1 MKQLIHPSRIVLL
14 ILLAFT
20 SGWGQ
25 SVVKIAGVVRDRT
38 THKPLYGANIVV
50 EGTGLGTSSD
60 ECGRWVIENL
70 FVGEYT
76 ITASYIGYESQTK
89 SGVKVGLDRPV
100 EVDFDLQPKVINLPC
115 ITVIGSRI
123 PEEQPTSVVVIT
135 AKDIEQSNA
144 QNLGEI
150 LQQVPGVEIQEKDGK
165 KTVSIRGSRPNQVL
179 VLLDGIR
186 LNDALIGEVDLT
198 NIPLRMVERIEV
210 IKGGSSA
217 RFGAGAIGG
226 VINILTRKPSQSQI
240 TLQGGVGAYG
250 TTNWAPTFSGSLKRL
265 GYFVSFEQ
273 QKSERDYPYS
283 YERPDGTTI
292 KEDRINADFFSNCG
306 FGKFSYQGGSYEFEL
321 HSYRFRSERGLPG
334 LIFGLTP
341 YARAKTDRNILRGH
355 CGAHWRWVQ
364 ADIHLSYHR
373 STTEYR
379 HIYPPDTPLRYRT
392 VPRYHSK
399 SWLTDYQLRFT
410 TQVFPRGL
418 GTLRFGYEGN
428 WTHYTDEDLI
438 QPSNEPIGETR
449 DYTHGIWLYDELKFP
464 FPIGFKQGLLTSALR
479 YDQIRIKNKE
489 ASKYE
494 RQWSPRLGLLLW
506 RGKLNRIGLKANLG
520 RSFRPPTFADLF
532 YQEYRVKG
540 KPDLKPER
548 SFSSELGVSIEW
560 HIWGELQAEITH
572 FYNKVDDL
580 ISWRLGSFATFSPFN
595 TNAEISGEEYELSW
609 QSPDEIFGLRWSQT
623 HLRPINKSGERTT
636 HNRDLPYRPR
646 RSVRIGVDL
655 NYRAFQ
661 LQYRRRLI
669 GKRFVTEANTVEMPG
684 YRVDDFTVGVK
695 PRIKG
700 VDVQIRGSIYNL
712 RNVKYQIME
721 RAPLP
726 PREWRIGLTLKRA
739 LKWDYRAE

>member
-1 MKQLIHPSRIVLL
+1 MKQLILLSRIGLFTLL
-14 ILLAFT
+14 TFT
-20 SGWGQ
+20 SGWCQ
-25 SVVKIAGVVRDRT
+25 SVVKITGVVRDRT
-38 THKPLYGANIVV
+38 TYKPLYGANIVV

-89 SGVKVGLDRPV
+89 PGVKVSLDRPV
-100 EVDFDLQPKVINLPC
+100 EVDLNLQPKVIELPG
-115 ITVIGSRI
+115 ITVTASRI
-123 PEEQPTSVVVIT
+123 REEQTASVVIIT
-135 AKDIEQSNA
+135 AKDIEQTNA

-150 LQQVPGVEIQEKDGK
+150 LAQVPGIEIQDKGGEKR
-165 KTVSIRGSRPNQVL
+165 VSIRGSRPNQVL
-179 VLLDGIR
+179 ILLDGIK
-186 LNDALIGEVDLT
+186 LNDAMIGQVDSA
-198 NIPLRMVERIEV
+198 NIPLGMVERVEV

-226 VINILTRKPSQSQI
+226 VINITTRKPSQSQI
-240 TLQGGVGAYG
+240 TLQGGVGAFG

-273 QKSERDYPYS
+273 QKSEGDYPYF
-283 YERPDGTTI
+283 YERSDGTLI

-306 FGKFSYQGGSYEFEL
+306 FGKCNYQGGIYEFEL
-321 HSYRFRSERGLPG
+321 HGYRFRSKRGLPG
-334 LIFGLTP
+334 LIFSLTP
-341 YARAKTDRNILRGH
+341 YARAKTDRNILGGH
-355 CGAHWRWVQ
+355 CGAHWRRVQ
-364 ADIHLSYHR
+364 ADIHLSYYR
-373 STTEYR
+373 STTEYS
-379 HIYPPDTPLRYRT
+379 HIYPPDVPLRYRT

-410 TQVFPRGL
+410 TQVFPQGL

-438 QPSNEPIGETR
+438 LPSNEPIGETM
-449 DYTHGIWLYDELKFP
+449 DYTLGIWLYDELRFP
-464 FPIGFKQGLLTSALR
+464 FLIGFKQGLLTSALR
-479 YDQIRIKNKE
+479 YDQIRVKNQGT
-489 ASKYE
+489 SRYE
-494 RQWSPRLGLLLW
+494 RQWSLKLGLLLW
-506 RGKLNRIGLKANLG
+506 RGKLNRVGLKANLG

-560 HIWGELQAEITH
+560 HIWGEFQAEITH

-595 TNAEISGEEYELSW
+595 TDAEISGEEYGLSW

-623 HLRPINKSGERTT
+623 HLKPINKSGERTT

-646 RSVRIGVDL
+646 GTTKIGMDL
-655 NYRAFQ
+655 NYRIFQ
-661 LQYRRRLI
+661 LQYRLRVI

-684 YRVDDFTVGVK
+684 YGVDDLTVGVK

-700 VDVQIRGSIYNL
+700 VDIQIRGSTYNL
-712 RNVKYQIME
+712 RNVKYEIME

-739 LKWDYRAE
+739 LRWD